1 MAGPNASAG
10 LMGRV
15 VGVINHVRAIG
26 GKQWGDVVVT
36 GLVAVLATIAAL
48 SLNAPIRLTTP
59 IRFVENLTYDLRLS
73 IGAPKPQ
80 KDFVVVKIDDAATTA
95 MAEVS
100 DCHCLAPINKAWLGD
115 MIAAL
120 DAKGAKAI
128 AVDYLLDTWS
138 SPEEFADFESRIANV
153 KAPIIVVADP
163 GRKAGVDFP
172 ISKKLHYSDAR
183 ALMHVDYDDVIRRYD
198 PRPSQY
204 WALAT
209 EVGIQALGLKPMTEP
224 FDIRYRKPM
233 DAELDSARENAGAIS
248 PSYSGAFVTFLPPAF
263 FEGKIVFIGSNVR
276 SATADSDSP
285 KEDMHSTPLR
295 FREGHVQGTPG
306 VEVHVH
312 ALSQMMAGDRVLRPG
327 LFWDAVIVLSAA
339 LCGSLLGRSTQR
351 WWVSIGIVLIGLG
364 VFAFSALQ
372 IYSTWAL
379 MIPMTSPSI
388 SFAFGFFVLSRLAAA
403 ELQNQRAFYSSTL
416 ERYLAPQ
423 VIDRMVDGRE
433 EVKIGAEE
441 REITVMI
448 TDLENFSNLVASLDL
463 ETFEGVINEYF
474 DGIIDLLWKH
484 EAMIDKMTGDG
495 IIAIFGA
502 PVPSEDHADR
512 AIACAREID
521 TYALAIR
528 EKMIARGISF
538 GHTRMGLSSGIG
550 LVGNFGGERR
560 FNYTAYG
567 EVVVIAA
574 RLEAANKTFST
585 RILFSGDTLRLAKR
599 EVPIRPVG
607 EIDLKG
613 VPLPIPAY
621 TTLNDNEAA
630 AQG

>member
-1 MAGPNASAG
+1 
-10 LMGRV
+10 MG
-15 VGVINHVRAIG
+15 
-26 GKQWGDVVVT
+26 
-36 GLVAVLATIAAL
+36 GLVALLQRIRLAIGKERGDLLIAGIVAAL
-48 SLNAPIRLTTP
+48 AGVAALYLNQTLP
-59 IRFVENLTYDLRLS
+59 IRFIENLTYDLRLTY
-73 IGAPKPQ
+73 GAPAAQP
-80 KDFVVVKIDDAATTA
+80 DFVIVKIDDAATKA
-95 MAEVS
+95 MS
-100 DCHCLAPINKAWLGD
+100 DASACHCLAPIDKSWLGD
-115 MIAAL
+115 LIASL
-120 DAKGAKAI
+120 DSKGVKAI

-138 SPEEFADFESRIANV
+138 SPEEFADFERRIAAV

-172 ISKKLHYSDAR
+172 VSAKLHYADAR

-198 PRPSQY
+198 PMPSQY
-204 WALAT
+204 RALAT
-209 EVGIQALGLKPMTEP
+209 EVGFQVAKMKPPTKP
-224 FDIRYRKPM
+224 FDIRYRHP
-233 DAELDSARENAGAIS
+233 DRTVSDENAGSIS
-248 PSYSGAFVTFLPPAF
+248 PAFSGAFVPFLPEALLK
-263 FEGKIVFIGSNVR
+263 GKIAFIGNVTR
-276 SATADSDSP
+276 SATADSDTP
-285 KEDMHSTPLR
+285 KEDMHATPMR
-295 FREGHVQGTPG
+295 FLAGHQQGTPG

-312 ALSQMMAGDRVLRPG
+312 ALSQMLAGDLVRRPG
-327 LFWDAVIVLSAA
+327 LVWDAIIVLIAA
-339 LCGSLLGRSTQR
+339 IGGAFLGRSTQA
-351 WWVSIGIVLIGLG
+351 WWVSVAIVVVAIVVSGTG
-364 VFAFSALQ
+364 AFELYRRAA
-372 IYSTWAL
+372 IMA
-379 MIPMTSPSI
+379 PMTAPTI
-388 SFAFGFFVLSRLAAA
+388 SFAFAFFVLSRLSAAD
-403 ELQNQRAFYSSTL
+403 LQDQRAFYSSTL

-423 VIDRMVDGRE
+423 VIDRMVDGRA
-433 EVKIGAEE
+433 EVKIGAER

-448 TDLENFSNLVASLDL
+448 SDLENFSNLVASLDL

-521 TYALAIR
+521 TYAEGIR
-528 EKMIARGISF
+528 DRMIARGITF

-550 LVGNFGGERR
+550 MVGNFGGERR

-585 RILFSGDTLRLAKR
+585 RILFSGETLRLAKR
-599 EVPIRPVG
+599 DIPVISVG

-621 TTLNDNEAA
+621 TTAPEPSA
-630 AQG
+630 

>member
-1 MAGPNASAG
+1 MVAAVAPRG
-10 LMGRV
+10 LMGRLIRV
-15 VGVINHVRAIG
+15 LDGLRAAR
-26 GKQWGDVVVT
+26 GKGWTDIAITVVVVI
-36 GLVAVLATIAAL
+36 LAAVAAL
-48 SLNAPIRLTTP
+48 FLNTTTP
-59 IRFVENLTYDLRLS
+59 IRFVENLTYDFRLS
-73 IGAPKPQ
+73 SGAPAAQPQ
-80 KDFVVVKIDDAATTA
+80 FVIVKIDGEATKA
-95 MAEVS
+95 MSEVS
-100 DCHCLAPINKAWLGD
+100 ACHCLAPIDKAWLGD
-115 MIAAL
+115 LIASL
-120 DAKGAKAI
+120 DAKGVKAI

-138 SPEEFADFESRIANV
+138 SPEEFADFDRRIANV
-153 KAPIIVVADP
+153 RAPIIVAADP
-163 GRKAGVDFP
+163 GMKAGVDFP
-172 ISKKLHYSDAR
+172 VSAKLHYSDAR
-183 ALMHVDYDDVIRRYD
+183 ALMNTDYDDVIRRYD
-198 PRPSQY
+198 PDPSQY
-204 WALAT
+204 RALAT
-209 EVGIQALGLKPMTEP
+209 EVGIVADKMKPQTAP
-224 FDIRYRKPM
+224 FDIRYRKP
-233 DAELDSARENAGAIS
+233 DPTVSAENAGSIA
-248 PSYSGAFVTFLPPAF
+248 PAYSAAYVGFLPDTLLKD
-263 FEGKIVFIGSNVR
+263 KIVFIGSVTR
-276 SATADSDSP
+276 SATADSDAP

-295 FREGHVQGTPG
+295 FLPGHQQGTPG

-312 ALSQMMAGDRVLRPG
+312 ALSQMLAGDHVRRPG
-327 LFWDAVIVLSAA
+327 IVWDAAIVLSAA
-339 LCGSLLGRSTQR
+339 LAGALLGRSTQK
-351 WWVSIGIVLIGLG
+351 WWTSVATVIAIVGVSGFV
-364 VFAFSALQ
+364 AFEVYLQ
-372 IYSTWAL
+372 AAL
-379 MIPMTSPSI
+379 MVPMTAPAI
-388 SFAFGFFVLSRLAAA
+388 SFSFGFFILSRLAAA
-403 ELQNQRAFYSSTL
+403 DLQNQRAFYSSTL

-512 AIACAREID
+512 AIACARDID
-521 TYALAIR
+521 IYALAIR
-528 EKMIARGISF
+528 EKMLARGISF
-538 GHTRMGLSSGIG
+538 GYTRMGLSSGIG

-599 EVPIRPVG
+599 EVPVISVG

-621 TTLNDNEAA
+621 TTAA
-630 AQG
+630 EVPPPTA

>member
-1 MAGPNASAG
+1 MATAVASKG
-10 LMGRV
+10 IMGRLI
-15 VGVINHVRAIG
+15 GLLQRLRAAG
-26 GKQWGDVVVT
+26 GKGLADVIT
-36 GLVAVLATIAAL
+36 VAVVAILATAAAL
-48 SLNAPIRLTTP
+48 FLNMTTP
-59 IRFVENLTYDLRLS
+59 IRYVENLSYDLRLTG
-73 IGAPKPQ
+73 GAPAAQPE
-80 KDFVVVKIDDAATTA
+80 FVIVKIDSEATKA
-95 MAEVS
+95 MSEAS
-100 DCHCLAPINKAWLGD
+100 DCHCLAPIDKAWLGNL
-115 MIAAL
+115 IATL
-120 DAKGAKAI
+120 DSKGVKAI

-138 SPEEFADFESRIANV
+138 SDEEFKDFESRVANV

-163 GRKAGVDFP
+163 NMKAGVDYP
-172 ISKKLHYSDAR
+172 VAPKLRYSDAR

-198 PRPSQY
+198 PNPSQY
-204 WALAT
+204 RALAT
-209 EVGIQALGLKPMTEP
+209 EVGIVAAGMKPPTKP
-224 FDIRYRKPM
+224 FDIRYRRP
-233 DAELDSARENAGAIS
+233 DPNVSAENAGAIS
-248 PSYSGAFVTFLPPAF
+248 PSYSAAFVEFLPPALLKD
-263 FEGKIVFIGSNVR
+263 KIVFIGNVTR
-276 SATADSDSP
+276 SATADSDTP
-285 KEDMHSTPLR
+285 KEDMHATPMR
-295 FREGHVQGTPG
+295 FLSGHQQGTPG

-312 ALSQMMAGDRVLRPG
+312 ALSQMLAGDQVKRPG
-327 LFWDAVIVLSAA
+327 VLWSAIIVLAAA
-339 LCGSLLGRSTQR
+339 LGGSLLGRSTQK
-351 WWVSIGIVLIGLG
+351 WWMSVVIVLVAFG
-364 VFAFSALQ
+364 VGGFAAFELYHRAA
-372 IYSTWAL
+372 IMA
-379 MIPMTSPSI
+379 PMTAPSI
-388 SFAFGFFVLSRLAAA
+388 SFAFGFFILSRLAAA
-403 ELQNQRAFYSSTL
+403 DLQNQRAFYSSTL

-448 TDLENFSNLVASLDL
+448 SDLENFSNLVASLDL

-521 TYALAIR
+521 TYAQAIR
-528 EKMIARGISF
+528 QKMIARGINF
-538 GHTRMGLSSGIG
+538 GHTRMGISSGIG

-599 EVPIRPVG
+599 EIPVISVG

-621 TTLNDNEAA
+621 TTPTDDES
-630 AQG
+630 